1 MYNMPVYKYLYQRLT
16 LSAIF
21 PSLSLCLIKH
31 VLCTISEKVY
41 TQWMK
46 TLQINPFTTITC
58 VTCSLGQR
66 ENSLA
71 ALLPKDVKYS
81 PLSCPKMSNTP
92 LSSSKMSNTPL
103 SYPKLLNSPSP
114 LSSSPKMLNSP
125 SPPSF
130 SPVLFKD
137 VKYSPVDTP
146 SVLPPLP

>member
-46 TLQINPFTTITC
+46 TLQITPFTTITC

-81 PLSCPKMSNTP
+81 PL
-92 LSSSKMSNTPL
+92 
-103 SYPKLLNSPSP
+103 LL
-114 LSSSPKMLNSP
+114 
-125 SPPSF
+125 
-130 SPVLFKD
+130 KD
-137 VKYSPVDTP
+137 VKHSPI
-146 SVLPPLP
+146 LPKAVK